1 MKQVSQLDQDGY
13 FVGVT
18 TADPS
23 PLEPSVYLIP
33 GGCIDE
39 PAPTIPEGQRAK
51 WEGQWVFEDIPQP
64 EPEEPEPEPPTEE
77 ELKQMRIAE
86 LKQKLAETD
95 YVSLPDYDK
104 DKPKV
109 LADRQA
115 WRDEIR
121 QLEPMILPEES

>member
-23 PLEPSVYLIP
+23 PLEPGVYLIP

-64 EPEEPEPEPPTEE
+64 EPEPEPEPPTEE

-86 LKQKLAETD
+86 LKQKLRDTD
-95 YVSLPDYDK
+95 YVTLADYDK
-104 DKPKV
+104 DKPEV

-121 QLEPMILPEES
+121 TLENQS

>member
-13 FVGVT
+13 FVGAT

-23 PLEPSVYLIP
+23 PLEPDVYLIP

-51 WEGQWVFEDIPQP
+51 WDNGQWLFEDIPQP
-64 EPEEPEPEPPTEE
+64 KPEPKPEPPTEE

-86 LKQKLAETD
+86 LKRNLAETD

-104 DKPKV
+104 DKPEV

-121 QLEPMILPEES
+121 SLEDQL